1 MTYYHV
7 KNCNIITSDGS
18 NDKNELFF
26 CTENGSSQII
36 SENEIKEKPRVIDG
50 DGRLL
55 LPAFT
60 DIGGNFFDPKKPA
73 RDTLQTASAALS
85 AGGYRRIYT
94 FSDAHD
100 HNDARVKSIATM
112 PKKLENIEN
121 NGIYYGF
128 HDKNRNLM
136 EIFSEMAE
144 KNALYISAGIDEC
157 DLHGVYSSGVASK
170 WMSVNGI
177 TLFDEC
183 AVLAQELLAAYETG
197 CRIHIRSIASAEALN
212 MIKEAKKAG
221 TKVTCGVSP
230 VHLALFDMDALY
242 YAQMVKLLPPLR
254 SKKDRE
260 ALREGVFDGSID
272 CISSLHTPLTKK
284 EKDLPPSSAPFGVSS
299 IETVLPILI
308 TYMPELLT
316 EKPQRISEVMSEKP
330 SEIMGENFTLK
341 IGSSADFVLVDPDTE
356 LVVTENTL
364 MSKSVNTPFLGH
376 TLMSSLRLYL
386 DGYAM

>member
-7 KNCNIITSDGS
+7 KNCNIISSDGS
-18 NDKNELFF
+18 KGENELFF
-26 CTENGSSQII
+26 RAENGFSQII
-36 SENEIKEKPRVIDG
+36 SESELEEKPRVIEG

-60 DIGGNFFDPKKPA
+60 DIGGNFFDPKNQT

-85 AGGYRRIYT
+85 AGGYRRLYA
-94 FSDAHD
+94 FSDIQD
-100 HNDARVKSIATM
+100 HNDLRVKSI
-112 PKKLENIEN
+112 PSIPEKLENIEN

-128 HDKNRNLM
+128 HDKNRDLM

-144 KNALYISAGIDEC
+144 KNALYISAGMDESKIY
-157 DLHGVYSSGVASK
+157 GVYSSGIASK
-170 WMSVNGI
+170 WMSVDGI

-197 CRIHIRSIASAEALN
+197 CRIHIRAIASSEALN
-212 MIKEAKKAG
+212 MVKETKKAG
-221 TKVTCGVSP
+221 AKVTCGVSP

-242 YAQMVKLLPPLR
+242 YAQMVKVLPPLR

-284 EKDLPPSSAPFGVSS
+284 EKDLPPSSAPFGISS
-299 IETVLPILI
+299 IETVLPVLL
-308 TYMPELLT
+308 TYMPELIK
-316 EKPQRISEVMSEKP
+316 EKPQRISEVLSENP
-330 SEIMGENFTLK
+330 SKIVGENFTLK
-341 IGSSADFVLVDPDTE
+341 LGSSADFVLVDPDTE
-356 LVVTENTL
+356 LVVTENTM

-386 DGYAM
+386 NGYTM